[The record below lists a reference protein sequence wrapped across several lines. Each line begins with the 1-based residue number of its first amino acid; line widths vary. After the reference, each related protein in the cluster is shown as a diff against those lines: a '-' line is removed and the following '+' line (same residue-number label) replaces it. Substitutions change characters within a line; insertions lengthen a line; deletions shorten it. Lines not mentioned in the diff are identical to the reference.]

1 MVVAVAGPVSA
12 PALVERRRIELAG
25 ATPAQPYH
33 RAAALHDMA
42 AAAAAI
48 EHALDEAC
56 TRARAALSEAIAAVE
71 RRGYR
76 VRRAAVLAN
85 QARALPALEAILA
98 SHPLLHAAE
107 GELFRNALRSACEH
121 HRLSVA
127 RVPERDVYEHAGRCL
142 MIKPAGL
149 RTQLEAIGRAVGP
162 PWTADH
168 KAAFLAGW
176 SVLVAQTER
185 PSAEK

>member
-1 MVVAVAGPVSA
+1 MLVAVAGPVSA
-12 PALVERRRIELAG
+12 PTLVERRRIELAR

-33 RAAALHDMA
+33 RAAALHDVA
-42 AAAAAI
+42 AAAVSI
-48 EHALDEAC
+48 EHALEEASA
-56 TRARAALSEAIAAVE
+56 RARAAISEAIAAIE
-71 RRGYR
+71 RQGCR

-85 QARALPALEAILA
+85 QARALPGLEAILA

-121 HRLSVA
+121 HRLTVA

-142 MIKPAGL
+142 MIPPAGL
-149 RTQLEAIGRAVGP
+149 HTRVDAVGRSVGP

-168 KAAFLAGW
+168 KAAFLAAW
-176 SVLVAQTER
+176 SLLA
-185 PSAEK
+185 P